1 MDCIKRKFIP
11 VFILYVTL
19 LVMTNTLFNL
29 FPTVLVYLL
38 TAYSDQF
45 NLFFILVIILF
56 YLICRLIS
64 DFATKKAEMFYQ
76 VLSESN
82 KTKIVSKMLSHTY
95 SKLQSSEIRTKLS
108 NTLFAIDNQS
118 LFIRYYEII
127 ITLVYTSVTL
137 LFSAAIISK
146 INPFVALTCV
156 VIVGLSIGINE
167 LKKKILLMRTNKL
180 LNINNGLN
188 YFEQLAKNELFLS
201 DNKVYDL
208 SILVNSRFH
217 KYTAKTNKTLRKGM
231 FRVAFFDGVSSF
243 LGVASLVIGS
253 IMLITLSK
261 NQAFSELSLAITAL
275 FTFVGMIE
283 NSFAAYLQLLTV
295 CTQLSSY
302 YSLDKLKC
310 VTSNFDDTS
319 EYAIEMNN
327 ISYAYTGSN
336 KVIDNLT
343 MKIKKGETVALVG
356 ENGSGKTTLIGII
369 AGILE
374 PQTGSVSNGVNHNY
388 AFVQQESIQFPET
401 IIDNIII
408 DKEKERSKIES
419 VIQSV
424 NLESILL
431 QDENFLGKKLN
442 PTVNADGISLS
453 GGQFQRLIIAR
464 GLYQDSQLLILD
476 EPTASLDIEN
486 EHTIFETVSKLHDI
500 ETKVFISHRLA
511 NCQIADTIYF
521 LKGGKIIET
530 GSHDELMTKK
540 GAYYELFSKQSK
552 IYVGN
557 DINIL
562 ETHIT

>member
-1 MDCIKRKFIP
+1 MDHIKRKFMP

-45 NLFFILVIILF
+45 NLFFILAIILL

-76 VLSESN
+76 VLSESK

-95 SKLQSSEIRTKLS
+95 SELQSSEIRTKLS

-127 ITLVYTSVTL
+127 ITLVYTFVTL

-180 LNINNGLN
+180 LNINKGLN

-231 FRVAFFDGVSSF
+231 FRVGFFDGVSSF

-310 VTSNFDDTS
+310 VPSNFDDTS

-327 ISYAYTGSN
+327 ISYAYTGNN

-343 MKIKKGETVALVG
+343 MRIKKGETVALVG

-374 PQTGSVSNGVNHNY
+374 PKTGSVSNGVNHNY
-388 AFVQQESIQFPET
+388 AFVQQESIQFPES

-424 NLESILL
+424 NLEAILL

-442 PTVNADGISLS
+442 PTVNTDGISLS
-453 GGQFQRLIIAR
+453 GGQFQRLTVAR

-530 GSHDELMTKK
+530 GRHDELMTKK

-552 IYVGN
+552 IYVEN

>member
-76 VLSESN
+76 VLSESK

-95 SKLQSSEIRTKLS
+95 SELQSSEIRTKLS

-180 LNINNGLN
+180 LNINKGLN

-310 VTSNFDDTS
+310 VPSNFDDTS

-327 ISYAYTGSN
+327 ISYAYTGS
-336 KVIDNLT
+336 I
-343 MKIKKGETVALVG
+343 
-356 ENGSGKTTLIGII
+356 
-369 AGILE
+369 
-374 PQTGSVSNGVNHNY
+374 VN
-388 AFVQQESIQFPET
+388 
-401 IIDNIII
+401 
-408 DKEKERSKIES
+408 
-419 VIQSV
+419 
-424 NLESILL
+424 
-431 QDENFLGKKLN
+431 
-442 PTVNADGISLS
+442 
-453 GGQFQRLIIAR
+453 
-464 GLYQDSQLLILD
+464 
-476 EPTASLDIEN
+476 
-486 EHTIFETVSKLHDI
+486 
-500 ETKVFISHRLA
+500 
-511 NCQIADTIYF
+511 
-521 LKGGKIIET
+521 
-530 GSHDELMTKK
+530 
-540 GAYYELFSKQSK
+540 
-552 IYVGN
+552 
-557 DINIL
+557 
-562 ETHIT
+562 

>member
-1 MDCIKRKFIP
+1 MP

-38 TAYSDQF
+38 TAYSDQI
-45 NLFFILVIILF
+45 NLFFILAIILL

-76 VLSESN
+76 VLSESK

-95 SKLQSSEIRTKLS
+95 SELQSSEIRTKLS

-127 ITLVYTSVTL
+127 ITLVYTFVTL

-156 VIVGLSIGINE
+156 VIVGMSIGINE

-180 LNINNGLN
+180 LNINKGLN
-188 YFEQLAKNELFLS
+188 YFEQLAKNGLFLS

-231 FRVAFFDGVSSF
+231 SRVAFFDGVSSF
-243 LGVASLVIGS
+243 LGVVSLVIGS

-283 NSFAAYLQLLTV
+283 NSFA
-295 CTQLSSY
+295 QLSSY

-310 VTSNFDDTS
+310 VPSNFDDTS

-327 ISYAYTGSN
+327 ISYAYTENN

-388 AFVQQESIQFPET
+388 AFVQQESIQFPES

-408 DKEKERSKIES
+408 DKEKERRKIES

-424 NLESILL
+424 NLDAILL
-431 QDENFLGKKLN
+431 RDEDFLGKKLN

-453 GGQFQRLIIAR
+453 GGQFQRLTIAR

-552 IYVGN
+552 IYVEN

>member
-1 MDCIKRKFIP
+1 MDHIKRKFMP

-76 VLSESN
+76 VLSESK

-95 SKLQSSEIRTKLS
+95 SELQSSDIRTKLS

-127 ITLVYTSVTL
+127 TTLVYTFVTL
-137 LFSAAIISK
+137 LFSAAILSK
-146 INPFVALTCV
+146 VNPFVSLTCV
-156 VIVGLSIGINE
+156 VIVGLSISINE

-180 LNINNGLN
+180 LNINKGLN
-188 YFEQLAKNELFLS
+188 YFEQLAKNGLFLN

-208 SILVNSRFH
+208 SILVNSQFH
-217 KYTAKTNKTLRKGM
+217 QYIAKTNKILRKGM
-231 FRVAFFDGVSSF
+231 YRVAFFDGVSSF
-243 LGVASLVIGS
+243 LGVVSLVIGS

-310 VTSNFDDTS
+310 VPSNFDDTS

-356 ENGSGKTTLIGII
+356 ENGSGKTTLIGSI
-369 AGILE
+369 AGMLE
-374 PQTGSVSNGVNHNY
+374 PQT
-388 AFVQQESIQFPET
+388 
-401 IIDNIII
+401 
-408 DKEKERSKIES
+408 
-419 VIQSV
+419 
-424 NLESILL
+424 
-431 QDENFLGKKLN
+431 
-442 PTVNADGISLS
+442 
-453 GGQFQRLIIAR
+453 
-464 GLYQDSQLLILD
+464 
-476 EPTASLDIEN
+476 
-486 EHTIFETVSKLHDI
+486 
-500 ETKVFISHRLA
+500 
-511 NCQIADTIYF
+511 
-521 LKGGKIIET
+521 
-530 GSHDELMTKK
+530 
-540 GAYYELFSKQSK
+540 
-552 IYVGN
+552 
-557 DINIL
+557 
-562 ETHIT
+562 

>member
-1 MDCIKRKFIP
+1 MDHIKRKFMP

-38 TAYSDQF
+38 TAYSGQF
-45 NLFFILVIILF
+45 NLFFILAIILL

-76 VLSESN
+76 VLSESK

-95 SKLQSSEIRTKLS
+95 SELQSSEIRTKLS
-108 NTLFAIDNQS
+108 NALFAIDNQS

-127 ITLVYTSVTL
+127 ITLVYTFLTL

-146 INPFVALTCV
+146 INPFVALTCI

-180 LNINNGLN
+180 LNINKGLN
-188 YFEQLAKNELFLS
+188 YFEQLAKNGLFLS

-208 SILVNSRFH
+208 SILVNLRFH
-217 KYTAKTNKTLRKGM
+217 QFTAKTNKTLRKGM
-231 FRVAFFDGVSSF
+231 YRVAFFDGVSSF

-283 NSFAAYLQLLTV
+283 NSFATYLQLLTV
-295 CTQLSSY
+295 RTQLSSY

-310 VTSNFDDTS
+310 VLSNFDDTS

-327 ISYAYTGSN
+327 ISYAYTGNN

-343 MKIKKGETVALVG
+343 MRIKKGETVALVG

-388 AFVQQESIQFPET
+388 AFVQQESIQFPES
-401 IIDNIII
+401 IMDNIII
-408 DKEKERSKIES
+408 DKEK
-419 VIQSV
+419 
-424 NLESILL
+424 
-431 QDENFLGKKLN
+431 
-442 PTVNADGISLS
+442 
-453 GGQFQRLIIAR
+453 
-464 GLYQDSQLLILD
+464 
-476 EPTASLDIEN
+476 
-486 EHTIFETVSKLHDI
+486 
-500 ETKVFISHRLA
+500 
-511 NCQIADTIYF
+511 
-521 LKGGKIIET
+521 
-530 GSHDELMTKK
+530 
-540 GAYYELFSKQSK
+540 
-552 IYVGN
+552 
-557 DINIL
+557 
-562 ETHIT
+562 